1 MPPLWALLA
10 LGCLRLGSAVNLQP
24 QLASVTFITNNP
36 TLTTVALEKPLCM
49 FDSSEALTGDYEVY
63 LHVLVDLASFR
74 NASVQDSTKT
84 PLSSTFQQ
92 TEGGR
97 TGPYRAVAFDLTPCS
112 DLPSLDVVRDVS
124 QASEILNA
132 YLVRVGA
139 NGTCLWDPNFQGLCN
154 PPLSAATEYRFK
166 YVLVNMSTG
175 LVQDQTLWSDPIRT
189 RRLTP
194 YSSIDTWPGRRSGGM
209 IVITSILGSL
219 PFFLLL
225 GFAGA
230 IVLSLADMRSSDG
243 EMTHDSQITQEALP
257 NTLGTSEP
265 SYTSVNRGPPLDRAE
280 VYSSKLQD

>member
-10 LGCLRLGSAVNLQP
+10 LGCLRLGVGVHLQP
-24 QLASVTFITNNP
+24 QLASMTFATNNP

-49 FDSSEALTGDYEVY
+49 FDSSAALGSNYEIY
-63 LHVLVDLASFR
+63 LYVLVDLASSR
-74 NASVQDSTKT
+74 NASVQDHSRT

-97 TGPYRAVAFDLTPCS
+97 TGPYKAAAFDLAPCS
-112 DLPSLDVVRDVS
+112 DLPSLDALADVAR
-124 QASEILNA
+124 ASEILNA

-139 NGTCLWDPNFQGLCN
+139 NGTCLSDPNFRGLCN

-189 RRLTP
+189 NRLTP
-194 YSSIDTWPGRRSGGM
+194 SSEIDTWPGRRSGGM

-219 PFFLLL
+219 PFFLLIA
-225 GFAGA
+225 FAGA
-230 IVLSLADMRSSDG
+230 IVLSLLDTGSSDR
-243 EMTHDSQITQEALP
+243 ETTHDSQITQEAIP
-257 NTLGTSEP
+257 RSLGTSEAA
-265 SYTSVNRGPPLDRAE
+265 YTSVNRGPPLDRAE
-280 VYSSKLQD
+280 AYTSKLQD